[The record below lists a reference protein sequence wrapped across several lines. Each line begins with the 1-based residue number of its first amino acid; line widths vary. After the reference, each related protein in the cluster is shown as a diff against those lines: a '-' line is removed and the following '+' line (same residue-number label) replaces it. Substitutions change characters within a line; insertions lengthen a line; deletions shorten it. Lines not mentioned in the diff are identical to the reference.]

1 MSGTLIYGWVSRS
14 GPNISEWSRG
24 ALSETWLINVFPNTF
39 FFISVKYMALP
50 ITVFRPLPQGQA
62 GSTALG
68 RRHTGTDTTTRPREA
83 LRWRRPELAGRWEE
97 PVLIPSSPGRQSLVC
112 MGQILLCGDNKT
124 LLGGWPSWLMGRVL
138 KSDFSING
146 MQS

>member
-1 MSGTLIYGWVSRS
+1 MAGYLDQGQTSLNGLEELSVRLGLLMSFLI
-14 GPNISEWSRG
+14 
-24 ALSETWLINVFPNTF
+24 LF
-39 FFISVKYMALP
+39 FFISVKYMAFP

-68 RRHTGTDTTTRPREA
+68 RRHTGTDTTTRPCEA

-112 MGQILLCGDNKT
+112 MGQILLCGHNKT
-124 LLGGWPSWLMGRVL
+124 LLGGWPS
-138 KSDFSING
+138 
-146 MQS
+146 

>member
-1 MSGTLIYGWVSRS
+1 MAGYLDQGQTSLNGLEELSVRLGLLMSFLI
-14 GPNISEWSRG
+14 
-24 ALSETWLINVFPNTF
+24 LF

-83 LRWRRPELAGRWEE
+83 LRWRRPELAGRWEG
-97 PVLIPSSPGRQSLVC
+97 PVLIPSSLGRQSLVC

-124 LLGGWPSWLMGRVL
+124 LLGGWPS
-138 KSDFSING
+138 
-146 MQS
+146 

>member
-1 MSGTLIYGWVSRS
+1 MSGTVIYGWVSRS

-39 FFISVKYMALP
+39 FFISVKYMAFP

-68 RRHTGTDTTTRPREA
+68 RRHTGTDTTTGPREA
-83 LRWRRPELAGRWEE
+83 LRWRRPELAGRWEG
-97 PVLIPSSPGRQSLVC
+97 PACPSPAAWAGRALFAWAKFFCV
-112 MGQILLCGDNKT
+112 GIIKLC
-124 LLGGWPSWLMGRVL
+124 LEAGRA
-138 KSDFSING
+138 D
-146 MQS
+146 